1 MTEKTVKRYVTL
13 GTVLT
18 ANRRVQE
25 SGIAR
30 RDAVTGTYLSSG
42 KRVHKPTRVE
52 LEAAGRWA
60 LSSEPV
66 KKRA

>member
-1 MTEKTVKRYVTL
+1 MSEKTVKRYVTV
-13 GTVLT
+13 GTVLA

-25 SGIAR
+25 GGIVR

-60 LSSEPV
+60 LSSDRV